1 MKSVHD
7 LDKNLIRRGM
17 AATIAQLAHDS
28 TSLRNVFLPN
38 DKKLALSQNYSAN
51 LHKNSST
58 IRIELA
64 Y

>member
-1 MKSVHD
+1 
-7 LDKNLIRRGM
+7 M

-28 TSLRNVFLPN
+28 TSPCNVFLPN
-38 DKKLALSQNYSAN
+38 DKKLALSQNDSAN
-51 LHKNSST
+51 LNKNSST

>member
-1 MKSVHD
+1 MKSVHGF
-7 LDKNLIRRGM
+7 DKNLIHRGM

-28 TSLRNVFLPN
+28 TSPCNVFLPN
-38 DKKLALSQNYSAN
+38 DKKLALSQNDSAN